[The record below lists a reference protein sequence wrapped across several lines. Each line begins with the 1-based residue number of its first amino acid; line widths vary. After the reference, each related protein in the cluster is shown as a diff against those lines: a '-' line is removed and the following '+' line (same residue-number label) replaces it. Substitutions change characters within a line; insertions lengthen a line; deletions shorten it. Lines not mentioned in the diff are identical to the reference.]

1 MPAKS
6 ERQRRFMGA
15 ELSRKRAGERTRTN
29 MSEDKLSEFT
39 SKQKLNYRGAWVN
52 DPALRSSRNLS
63 LNRATVVES
72 KGIARAAQR
81 EKQKRHAKAHEY
93 GKNPFQ
99 KEEVADMNHE
109 DFVSQL
115 DKHINHLEKRR
126 MYTPEESRE
135 SFDRIAEK
143 EQRQR
148 DFDDDNRQRRERG
161 EEEKPVTHVDRSVKF
176 RDLENKKEINPSA
189 KFRDEESRDA
199 VELQDDNISQNAE
212 YQAAIASNKAET
224 NARQSEES
232 EDIARR
238 EAYSKRNRLADV
250 EIFGTEEDYQDAVAD
265 ITPRDKELM
274 ESGYPSKVRNI
285 DQPRVV
291 KSKTLRSKDL
301 LPAQDSNGDF
311 IANGTIPFTP
321 ETTQLMSLAADAI
334 STYINKDYADDDE
347 VDTKAARRNKRKAS
361 QRKMKIS
368 GTGVKDSQRIIGRKA
383 AQARGESV
391 D

>member
-1 MPAKS
+1 
-6 ERQRRFMGA
+6 MGA

-93 GKNPFQ
+93 KKNPFSLS
-99 KEEVADMNHE
+99 KEDLIMNHE

-176 RDLENKKEINPSA
+176 RDLETKQG
-189 KFRDEESRDA
+189 DDDA
-199 VELQDDNISQNAE
+199 SQNAE
-212 YQAAIASNKAET
+212 FQAAIASNKAEV
-224 NARQSEES
+224 NARRAEENV
-232 EDIARR
+232 DTARR
-238 EAYSKRNRLADV
+238 DAYSRRNRVQDAEL
-250 EIFGTEEDYQDAVAD
+250 FGTEDEYQTA
-265 ITPRDKELM
+265 
-274 ESGYPSKVRNI
+274 
-285 DQPRVV
+285 
-291 KSKTLRSKDL
+291 
-301 LPAQDSNGDF
+301 
-311 IANGTIPFTP
+311 
-321 ETTQLMSLAADAI
+321 
-334 STYINKDYADDDE
+334 
-347 VDTKAARRNKRKAS
+347 
-361 QRKMKIS
+361 
-368 GTGVKDSQRIIGRKA
+368 
-383 AQARGESV
+383 
-391 D
+391 

>member
-39 SKQKLNYRGAWVN
+39 SKQKLNYRGAWVS

-99 KEEVADMNHE
+99 KEEGADMNHE

-135 SFDRIAEK
+135 SFDRMYER

-176 RDLENKKEINPSA
+176 RDLETKQG
-189 KFRDEESRDA
+189 DDDA
-199 VELQDDNISQNAE
+199 SQNAE
-212 YQAAIASNKAET
+212 FQAAIASNKAEV
-224 NARQSEES
+224 NALRAEENV
-232 EDIARR
+232 DTARR
-238 EAYSKRNRLADV
+238 DAYSRRNRVQDAEL
-250 EIFGTEEDYQDAVAD
+250 FGTEDEYQTALASVTAE
-265 ITPRDKELM
+265 DKELM
-274 ESGYPSKVRNI
+274 ESGYPSKTRNI

-301 LPAQDSNGDF
+301 LPAQDSNGNF

-334 STYINKDYADDDE
+334 STYINKDYAADYE